1 MIEDVLSLLLHHE
14 RFVITTHIRPD
25 GDAIGSQV
33 ALGRFLRNLGKDV
46 ALLNS
51 DPPPDNLAWLP
62 EIEQVETFE
71 GAPEHLK
78 QIAGA
83 DVVIVVDTNALD
95 RIGKLADPV
104 KNSGAQKVLIDHHTE
119 PENWFDITHARDTA
133 SSTGELV
140 YELIAAHD
148 ADAIDD
154 AIATALYAAILTD
167 TGSFRYSSVT
177 PAVHRITA
185 DLMERGDLLPE
196 VIYSHLYDTKS
207 LQGLRLLSRSLGT
220 LQLCYDG
227 RIGYMVVSRRM
238 MQETGASSDD
248 TEGFV
253 SYVHA
258 IDGVRVALLFTET
271 VSGTKISFRSKGDM
285 YVNEWARAFG
295 GGGHRNASGAYVR
308 EPLDDVIEQVLAAAP
323 DFLDLA
329 GEDEAD
335 EDLSQDDE
343 DYLALLQA
351 MRAQESRSA

>member
-1 MIEDVLSLLLHHE
+1 MTDEILPLLLRHE

-33 ALGRFLRNLGKDV
+33 ALGRFLQALGKEV

-51 DPPPDNLAWLP
+51 DPPPGNLAWLP
-62 EIEQVETFE
+62 GIEQVETFE

-83 DVVIVVDTNALD
+83 DVVIIADTNALE

-104 KNSGAQKVLIDHHTE
+104 TNSGALKVLIDHHTG
-119 PENWFDITHARDTA
+119 PENWFDATYARDTA

-154 AIATALYAAILTD
+154 PIATALYAAILTD

-177 PAVHRITA
+177 PSVHRIAA

-196 VIYSHLYDTKS
+196 VIHSHLYDTKS
-207 LQGLRLLSRSLGT
+207 LQGLRLLSRSLDT
-220 LQLCYDG
+220 LQLRYDG
-227 RIGYMVVSRRM
+227 RVGYMVVSRRM
-238 MQETGASSDD
+238 MKETDASSDD

-253 SYVHA
+253 SYVHS

-271 VSGTKISFRSKGDM
+271 ASGTKISFRSKGDM
-285 YVNEWARAFG
+285 HVNEWAQAFG

-308 EPLDDVIEQVLAAAP
+308 EPLDEVIDQVLAAAP
-323 DFLDLA
+323 EFLDLDD
-329 GEDEAD
+329 GEPTDDEM
-335 EDLSQDDE
+335 SQDDE

-351 MRAQESRSA
+351 MRAQESRSP